1 MAGKGTPPPRL
12 PSTKL
17 PDPPRSPM
25 LKVHI
30 FPDKVQSGAAAAARG
45 ASLIRQALQ
54 NYGTANIVV
63 ATAPSQNEMYDA
75 LVAEKDLDWGKVNI
89 FHLDEYIGLDDHHP
103 ASFRFNLHKTF
114 LDRLPI
120 PPMAFHPV
128 QGENPNPQEVCD
140 ALEREIG
147 SLRLD
152 VAFIG
157 IGENG
162 HIAFNDPPA
171 DFDTKRSYLPVQL
184 DEVCRHQQFAEGW
197 FPTMEG
203 VPKVAISMSVPQIF
217 RAKAIINTVPDA
229 RKAAAV
235 AAAVEG
241 PVTNLCPA
249 SILQTHPDCHL
260 YLDAPAASQLKG
272 SYQE

>member
-1 MAGKGTPPPRL
+1 
-12 PSTKL
+12 
-17 PDPPRSPM
+17 M

-120 PPMAFHPV
+120 PPM
-128 QGENPNPQEVCD
+128 GWGW
-140 ALEREIG
+140 ALGLSKGGGTFLQTVEFV
-147 SLRLD
+147 S
-152 VAFIG
+152 
-157 IGENG
+157 
-162 HIAFNDPPA
+162 
-171 DFDTKRSYLPVQL
+171 
-184 DEVCRHQQFAEGW
+184 CFAE
-197 FPTMEG
+197 
-203 VPKVAISMSVPQIF
+203 QL
-217 RAKAIINTVPDA
+217 
-229 RKAAAV
+229 
-235 AAAVEG
+235 
-241 PVTNLCPA
+241 NLP
-249 SILQTHPDCHL
+249 
-260 YLDAPAASQLKG
+260 
-272 SYQE
+272 

>member
-1 MAGKGTPPPRL
+1 
-12 PSTKL
+12 
-17 PDPPRSPM
+17 M
-25 LKVHI
+25 LHVHI
-30 FPDKVQSGAAAAARG
+30 FENKVISGKAAAARG
-45 ASLIRQALQ
+45 AELIRQALAA
-54 NYGTANIVV
+54 YGTANIVV

-75 LVAEKDLDWGKVNI
+75 LVAEPGVDWGKVNI
-89 FHLDEYIGLDDHHP
+89 FHLDEYIGLDENHP

-114 LDRLPI
+114 LDRLPQK
-120 PPMAFHPV
+120 PMCFHPV
-128 QGENPNPQEVCD
+128 QGENPDPQAVCD
-140 ALEREIG
+140 ALEKEIAP
-147 SLRLD
+147 LRLD

-171 DFDTKRSYLPVQL
+171 DFETKRSYLPVKL

-197 FPTMEG
+197 FPSMDA

-217 RAKAIINTVPDA
+217 KAKAIINTVPDA
-229 RKAAAV
+229 RKASAV

-260 YLDAPAASQLKG
+260 YLDAPAASLLKG
-272 SYQE
+272 NY

>member
-1 MAGKGTPPPRL
+1 
-12 PSTKL
+12 
-17 PDPPRSPM
+17 M
-25 LKVHI
+25 LNVHI
-30 FPDKVQSGAAAAARG
+30 FPDKVASGKAAAAHG
-45 ASLIRQALQ
+45 AELIRKAIAT
-54 NYGTANIVV
+54 YGTANIVV

-89 FHLDEYIGLDDHHP
+89 FHLDEYIGLDENHP
-103 ASFRFNLHKTF
+103 ASFRFNLRKSF
-114 LDRLPI
+114 IDRLPSK
-120 PPMAFHPV
+120 PLKFHPV
-128 QGENPNPQEVCD
+128 QGENPDPDAVCA
-140 ALEREIG
+140 ALEAEI
-147 SLRLD
+147 SPLRLD

-171 DFDTKRSYLPVQL
+171 DFETKRSYLPVKL

-197 FPTMEG
+197 FPSMDA
-203 VPKVAISMSVPQIF
+203 VPKIAISMSVPQIF
-217 RAKAIINTVPDA
+217 KAKAIINTVPDT

-241 PVTNLCPA
+241 PVTNMCPA

-260 YLDAPAASQLKG
+260 YLDAPAASLLKKE
-272 SYQE
+272 Y